1 LSIFKTISFILRH
14 PFNKNDKFSA
24 LLRFIKWQINVRLNP
39 YPVLY
44 PFTENTTLL
53 IKKGM
58 TGATGNL
65 YCGLVEYE
73 DMSFLLHL
81 LRESDLFLDVG
92 ANIGAY
98 TILASGETGA
108 RTFAF
113 EPIPDTFNILNTN
126 VFINQIEN
134 KVKIFNIG
142 IGKEKGKI
150 KFTASL
156 DTINHVAFDASG
168 KQIEVDVDTLDN
180 MLTDMP
186 ILVKIDVEGYETE
199 VIKGA
204 NKLLANTTLKAII
217 IELNGSGL
225 NYGYSDKEIH
235 EMILSYGF
243 KPHAYNPALRSLSEL
258 ESFGQYNTLYLR
270 DIPFINE
277 RVKTA
282 RKVRVGQKAI

>member
-1 LSIFKTISFILRH
+1 MSIIKIISFIIRH

-53 IKKGM
+53 IQKGM

-81 LRESDLFLDVG
+81 LRESDLFADVG

-98 TILASGETGA
+98 TILASGEIGSQTL
-108 RTFAF
+108 AF
-113 EPIPDTFNILNTN
+113 EPIPDTYKKLMDNVNINRLGH
-126 VFINQIEN
+126 
-134 KVKIFNIG
+134 KVQACNIG

-156 DTINHVAFDASG
+156 DTVNHVAYDDSG
-168 KQIEVDVDTLDN
+168 SQIEVDVDTLDN
-180 MLTDMP
+180 LLSNIPTL
-186 ILVKIDVEGYETE
+186 IKIDVEGFETE
-199 VIKGA
+199 VIFGA
-204 NKLLANTTLKAII
+204 DRLLSDTALKAII

-225 NYGYSDKEIH
+225 NYGFKDEDIH
-235 EMILSYGF
+235 EKILSYGF
-243 KPHAYNPALRSLSEL
+243 KPFMYNPATRSLSEL
-258 ESFGQYNTLYLR
+258 KSFGKDNTLYLR
-270 DIPFINE
+270 DIPFIDE

-282 RKVRVGQKAI
+282 RKVRIGKQAI